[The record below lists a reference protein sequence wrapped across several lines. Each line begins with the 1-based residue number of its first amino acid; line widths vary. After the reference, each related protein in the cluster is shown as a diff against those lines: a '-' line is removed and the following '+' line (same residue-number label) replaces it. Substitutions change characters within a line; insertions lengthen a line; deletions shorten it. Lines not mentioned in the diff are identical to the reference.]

1 MKSNKKG
8 SASIG
13 IVVILIAIVLMLISA
28 VIYLYSNGK
37 IPVGN
42 GTVVSGDKENNTVSA
57 DEQIK
62 VILDNYAMWSMKT
75 DNDVYRPYSYVVTDL
90 DQNGRLEII
99 ASTCQGTGIY
109 TYSKYYE
116 VNKTFDG
123 LDEVKRN
130 LLEGSSEADIGV
142 KTVKAFVDKDK
153 NEYHYI
159 LGDVI
164 RNGAAEYYEN
174 KQDIMLK
181 NGELSEN
188 ILAYKTTI
196 YKDSVPEITYQDTEL
211 KDITA
216 EDYEKVEDEKFK
228 GLEAKTVT
236 LEWITQ
242 MDDDLDNVS
251 GDVLKA
257 LLKKSYDGFKFST
270 SQVSNNETEENKI
283 RREAYKAALKELMT
297 SKKLPAGEDI
307 EIFFDG
313 STSMEKNQFA
323 IYDIDGDGH
332 DELIIYWV
340 TAPTAGQL
348 SFIYDYDVN
357 SKKFVSEFNDV
368 PLLTFYDN
376 GVIVALLS
384 HNQGLAGGSFWP
396 YFLYKYNKDS
406 DMYDQ
411 IAMIDAWDK
420 TVATSNYEGDKYPED
435 VDKSGDGIVYY
446 VITDGDYDNRVPV
459 SKEYYENWRRSYLD
473 GAVEIKPEFI
483 GFSEKNIEEI
493 K

>member
-8 SASIG
+8 SVG

-37 IPVGN
+37 TPTHD
-42 GTVVSGDKENNTVSA
+42 GTEISEEKE
-57 DEQIK
+57 
-62 VILDNYAMWSMKT
+62 Y
-75 DNDVYRPYSYVVTDL
+75 
-90 DQNGRLEII
+90 
-99 ASTCQGTGIY
+99 
-109 TYSKYYE
+109 
-116 VNKTFDG
+116 
-123 LDEVKRN
+123 
-130 LLEGSSEADIGV
+130 
-142 KTVKAFVDKDK
+142 
-153 NEYHYI
+153 
-159 LGDVI
+159 
-164 RNGAAEYYEN
+164 
-174 KQDIMLK
+174 
-181 NGELSEN
+181 
-188 ILAYKTTI
+188 
-196 YKDSVPEITYQDTEL
+196 
-211 KDITA
+211 
-216 EDYEKVEDEKFK
+216 
-228 GLEAKTVT
+228 
-236 LEWITQ
+236 
-242 MDDDLDNVS
+242 
-251 GDVLKA
+251 
-257 LLKKSYDGFKFST
+257 
-270 SQVSNNETEENKI
+270 NKI

-313 STSMEKNQFA
+313 STSMEENQFA

-332 DELIIYWV
+332 DELIICWV

-411 IAMIDAWDK
+411 IAMVDAWDK

-473 GAVEIKPEFI
+473 GAVEIKLEFI
-483 GFSEKNIEEI
+483 GFSEKNIEDI